1 MDIPEPLRQIVQDW
15 DDARETGD
23 ARRLASLYANDGI
36 IFLPTGQSLR
46 GPDAIE
52 KHYGGLPAVKERDKP
67 RMGPR
72 KFFFFP
78 PIAHAVATATGR
90 HGEKHSFVDI
100 LVQQPDGKFLFTCS
114 SWTLR

>member
-1 MDIPEPLRQIVQDW
+1 MDIPEPLRKTVQDW
-15 DDARETGD
+15 DDARAAGD
-23 ARRLASLYANDGI
+23 ASGLASVYANDAVI
-36 IFLPTGQSLR
+36 YLPTGQILQGR
-46 GPDAIE
+46 AAIE
-52 KHYGGLPAVKERDKP
+52 QHYANMPAVKERDKP

-100 LVQQPDGKFLFTCS
+100 LVQQADGKFLFTCS